1 MPRTKLH
8 SGKFLRIHVGT
19 FFCFSRFSSPE
30 FVKFAKYSVRKAK
43 SFKVGI
49 YVSGHDE
56 RCLCGLITKAWVLGN
71 LHGISPNVHNG
82 GRANFKSAARSD
94 RILSIPQKQ
103 KTLKPLEIGSPRLLP
118 NPTKDSLAKDKNT
131 TRFVPSCRLDRLFVI
146 ETVSFL
152 SSSVVN
158 LYLQWQDLSIF

>member
-1 MPRTKLH
+1 M
-8 SGKFLRIHVGT
+8 
-19 FFCFSRFSSPE
+19 
-30 FVKFAKYSVRKAK
+30 
-43 SFKVGI
+43 
-49 YVSGHDE
+49 
-56 RCLCGLITKAWVLGN
+56 GN

-131 TRFVPSCRLDRLFVI
+131 TRFVLSCRLDRLFVI
-146 ETVSFL
+146 DTVSFL

-158 LYLQWQDLSIF
+158 LYLQ